1 MSLPWWCVSL
11 YTSLHLLSSPSFPSS
26 VSGPYFPPH
35 CPSLSFA
42 RSLAT
47 AADSQII
54 GFTLAI
60 LAITA
65 TLAAYRLVRGLQR
78 RQSGHYTPGEHR
90 ILWAVLVVATAYVG
104 HKLWTRLHLAFRVR
118 DLFLAPAFAAGFL
131 WCAQWWL
138 REEQLRFAEYD
149 AQDAKA
155 KLAAKKGGKKVE

>member
-1 MSLPWWCVSL
+1 MSEQIEKIEVVQVSD
-11 YTSLHLLSSPSFPSS
+11 TPTIDAVDIHLNHVASI
-26 VSGPYFPPH
+26 VIG
-35 CPSLSFA
+35 A
-42 RSLAT
+42 NA
-47 AADSQII
+47 QII

-65 TLAAYRLVRGLQR
+65 SLSGYRLLRGLQR
-78 RQSGHYTPGEHR
+78 RQEGRYTPGEHR
-90 ILWAVLVVATAYVG
+90 ILWAVLVVASAYVG

-138 REEQLRFAEYD
+138 REEQLRYAEYD

-155 KLAAKKGGKKVE
+155 KQAAKKGGKKVE